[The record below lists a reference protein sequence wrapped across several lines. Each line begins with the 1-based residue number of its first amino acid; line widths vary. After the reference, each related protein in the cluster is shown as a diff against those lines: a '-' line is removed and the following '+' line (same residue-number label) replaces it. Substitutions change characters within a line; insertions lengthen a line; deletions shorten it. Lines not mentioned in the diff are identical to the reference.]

1 MSVSRTVSEIFNIK
15 YWCDL
20 KIGGWGRSRSLNI
33 APFDRSYT
41 TYCWPAIVSIVLYCT
56 IFELFNVNDIVTLK
70 SGLEV
75 NQGYWKWYHSKAW
88 VWFPILYILRW
99 PTNSKSYMIY
109 RTASFQWPW
118 TTPTSG
124 FKVTPFFDAE
134 YLGNDTRHKHS
145 FNGILIWIDLHTP
158 YSTVPFRMTLSDLA
172 KYSMTRNVT
181 RPLCDSWASCFMPL
195 AFDAAVRGSLRNI
208 AMIVWYGKKL
218 ELWGYLMVKKVWGC
232 SVVLT
237 EYRRVTDRRMDGQTA

>member
-20 KIGGWGRSRSLNI
+20 EIGGWGRSRSLNI

-41 TYCWPAIVSIVLYCT
+41 TYCWPAIVSTVLYCT

-88 VWFPILYILRW
+88 VWFPILYYDGRPIVSRIWSIGRRHFNDLERPLPPVSRSRHSLTLR
-99 PTNSKSYMIY
+99 
-109 RTASFQWPW
+109 
-118 TTPTSG
+118 
-124 FKVTPFFDAE
+124 
-134 YLGNDTRHKHS
+134 NDTRYRHS

>member
-1 MSVSRTVSEIFNIK
+1 MV
-15 YWCDL
+15 
-20 KIGGWGRSRSLNI
+20 
-33 APFDRSYT
+33 PFESMGMVSYT
-41 TYCWPAIVSIVLYCT
+41 
-56 IFELFNVNDIVTLK
+56 
-70 SGLEV
+70 
-75 NQGYWKWYHSKAW
+75 
-88 VWFPILYILRW
+88 ILRW

-208 AMIVWYGKKL
+208 AMIVWYGKKTRIVGL
-218 ELWGYLMVKKVWGC
+218 PDGEKSLRMFSGVDWIPACDRQTDGRTDGI
-232 SVVLT
+232 VL
-237 EYRRVTDRRMDGQTA
+237 RRHSPRCA